1 MARLSFEYCDV
12 RDVAEAHILAL
23 EKPEETRGKRYIIV
37 ENSYW
42 FQDILEKLK
51 TQYKDSSYSFK
62 TNIIPDWIFSMVSLF
77 DKTASIWK
85 YRTNKRYILD
95 NTRSKVELG
104 L

>member
-42 FQDILEKLK
+42 F
-51 TQYKDSSYSFK
+51 
-62 TNIIPDWIFSMVSLF
+62 
-77 DKTASIWK
+77 
-85 YRTNKRYILD
+85 
-95 NTRSKVELG
+95 
-104 L
+104 